1 MDRARNN
8 NRNNLSS
15 ILAKI
20 YRNIP
25 VIIAAILWISP
36 LKGIANDDVGAIYT
50 RSIEDKDPLIQ
61 RIYGLVIKS
70 IDHLED
76 LPGIKDVP
84 KIAKSVHVLKL
95 DLKTLWTQLVEE
107 GFAIIEETDK
117 VGRPYAVYLQA
128 IIEDVLSSELQKGQ
142 LKSLEGVIHTPM
154 PATPLCTE
162 GKISKDLI
170 VATIEKDFLR
180 LGTVLCRSIIVREYL
195 KKGGKLEI
203 VYPKYGKPRTVEQL
217 KIYQETLK
225 KYAPYLKDHP
235 LDCISIHKDLN
246 GAYYTFKN
254 LEGKKFAFAISASQ
268 ANDVLERNI
277 FGLCFNLQ
285 EKSVFGLWFDEFDH
299 HPVHE
304 RISEVEEFIKER
316 DFPPFYKH
324 KIRYYEGFR

>member
-25 VIIAAILWISP
+25 IIIAVLFSP
-36 LKGIANDDVGAIYT
+36 LNGIANDDVGAIYT

-76 LPGIKDVP
+76 LPGIKNVP
-84 KIAKSVHVLKL
+84 KIAKSIHVLKPG
-95 DLKTLWTQLVEE
+95 LKTLWTQLVEE

-117 VGRPYAVYLQA
+117 VGRPYFIYLRA

-154 PATPLCTE
+154 PATPFCTE
-162 GKISKDLI
+162 GKISKDLM
-170 VATIEKDFLR
+170 VATIEKDLLR
-180 LGTVLCRSIIVREYL
+180 LGTVLCRSVIAREYL
-195 KKGGKLEI
+195 EKGGKLDI
-203 VYPKYGKPRTVEQL
+203 VYPKYGKPRIPEQL
-217 KIYQETLK
+217 KIYQKALK

-235 LDCISIHKDLN
+235 LDCILIHKDLV
-246 GAYYTFKN
+246 GAYYIFKN
-254 LEGKKFAFAISASQ
+254 LKGKKFAFAISAPQ
-268 ANDVLERNI
+268 ANSVSERNI

-285 EKSVFGLWFDEFDH
+285 EKSVFGLWFDEFDY

-324 KIRYYEGFR
+324 KIHCYEEFK